1 MKWHPSSL
9 GKLMTSPRSKSE
21 VLSEGAKTY
30 IKEVAKENFYGYRT
44 DINSKYI
51 FKGRDQEFDSIELL
65 NSVRFTN
72 YQKNTVRMVDEWMTG
87 EADIVT
93 DDLIIDVKTSWS
105 LDTFPALAEDGY
117 ESKYEWQLRAYMML
131 YNKPK
136 AELIYCMVTTSNE
149 LLNEWENLALHRVD
163 HIAPEKRITVLS
175 FERDQDK
182 ESDIIEKLKAATEY
196 YNEYYKLLEAK

>member
-72 YQKNTVRMVDEWMTG
+72 YQKNTVRMVDEYMTG

-149 LLNEWENLALHRVD
+149 LLNEWENLSLHRVD

-182 ESDIIEKLKAATEY
+182 EKDMIEKLSAATEY
-196 YNEYYKLLEAK
+196 YNEYYSLLEAK

>member
-9 GKLMTSPRSKSE
+9 GSLMTSPKSKSE
-21 VLSEGAKTY
+21 ILSAGAKTY
-30 IKEVAKENFYGYRT
+30 IKSKAKEDFYGYRSE
-44 DINSKYI
+44 INSKYI
-51 FKGRDQEFDSIELL
+51 QKGLMQEQDSIDLL
-65 NSVRFTN
+65 NTVRFED
-72 YQKNTVRMVDEWMTG
+72 YIKNDVRMVDKYMTG

-93 DDLIIDVKTSWS
+93 YDLIIDVKTSWS
-105 LDTFPALAEDGY
+105 LETFPALAEEGY

-131 YNKPK
+131 YDRPK

-149 LLNEWENLALHRVD
+149 LLNEWENLAIHRVD

-182 ESDIIEKLKAATEY
+182 EIEMLDRLKWATEY
-196 YNEYYKLLEAK
+196 YDEYYSLLEAK

>member
-1 MKWHPSSL
+1 MKWHPSSI
-9 GKLMTSPRSKSE
+9 GKLMTNGRGKNEVGATAKS
-21 VLSEGAKTY
+21 Y
-30 IKEVAKENFYGYRT
+30 IKQIAKENFYGYRSE
-44 DINSKYI
+44 INNKYI
-51 FKGRDQEFDSIELL
+51 QKGLMQEQDSIDLL
-65 NSVRFTN
+65 NTVRFEA
-72 YQKNTVRMVDEWMTG
+72 YEKNTVRIVDEYMTG

-93 DDLIIDVKTSWS
+93 DDLIIDIKTSWS

-196 YNEYYKLLEAK
+196 YNEYYKLLEKK

>member
-72 YQKNTVRMVDEWMTG
+72 YQKNTVRMVDEYMTG

>member
-72 YQKNTVRMVDEWMTG
+72 YEKNTVRMVDEWMTG

-93 DDLIIDVKTSWS
+93 DDLIIDIKTSWS

-175 FERDQDK
+175 FERDHDK
-182 ESDIIEKLKAATEY
+182 EKDIIEKLKAATEY

>member
-30 IKEVAKENFYGYRT
+30 IKEVAKENFYEYRT

-72 YQKNTVRMVDEWMTG
+72 YEKNTVRMVDEYMTG

-93 DDLIIDVKTSWS
+93 DDLIIDIKTSWS

-182 ESDIIEKLKAATEY
+182 ENDIIEKLKAATEY

>member
-72 YQKNTVRMVDEWMTG
+72 YQKNTVRMVDEYMTG

-149 LLNEWENLALHRVD
+149 LLNEWENLDIHRVD

-175 FERDQDK
+175 FDRDEAKEQEMIERL
-182 ESDIIEKLKAATEY
+182 ELCTEY

>member
-51 FKGRDQEFDSIELL
+51 QKGLMQEQDSIDLL
-65 NSVRFTN
+65 NTVRFEA
-72 YQKNTVRMVDEWMTG
+72 YEKNTVRMVDEWMTG
-87 EADIVT
+87 ESDIVT
-93 DDLIIDVKTSWS
+93 DDLIIDIKTSWS

-163 HIAPEKRITVLS
+163 HIAPEKRITVLA

-196 YNEYYKLLEAK
+196 YNEYYKLLEEK

>member
-1 MKWHPSSL
+1 MKWHPSSI
-9 GKLMTSPRSKSE
+9 GSLMTSPTNKKDILSK
-21 VLSEGAKTY
+21 GAITY
-30 IKEVAKENFYGYRT
+30 IKSKAKEDFYGYRSE
-44 DINSKYI
+44 INSKYI
-51 FKGRDQEFDSIELL
+51 QKGLMQEQDSIDLL
-65 NSVRFTN
+65 NTVRFED
-72 YQKNTVRMVDEWMTG
+72 YIKNDVRMVDKYMTG

-105 LDTFPALAEDGY
+105 LETFPALAEEGY

-131 YNKPK
+131 YDRPK

-149 LLNEWENLALHRVD
+149 LLNEWENLAIHRVD

-175 FERDQDK
+175 FERNEDK
-182 ESDIIEKLKAATEY
+182 EKDMIEKLSAATEY

>member
-1 MKWHPSSL
+1 
-9 GKLMTSPRSKSE
+9 MTSPRSKSE

-72 YQKNTVRMVDEWMTG
+72 YEKNTVRMVDEWMTG

-93 DDLIIDVKTSWS
+93 DDLIIDIKTSWS

-131 YNKPK
+131 YDKPK

-175 FERDQDK
+175 FERDEQK

>member
-72 YQKNTVRMVDEWMTG
+72 YEKNTVRMVDEYMTG

-93 DDLIIDVKTSWS
+93 DDLIIDIKTSWS